1 MTNGGSPQGLARGE
15 GAVDS
20 ATLAGAIY
28 QKMRTDIVG
37 GALVPGYHL
46 RLETLR
52 QRYGVGISPIRE
64 ALSRLAAYSF
74 VIAFENR
81 GYRVAEL
88 SRKDLKDITEA
99 RVLIE
104 CDALRQAIAA
114 GDETWEADIVA
125 AHYRLAKVDA
135 RLKGASS
142 DLLDDW
148 ERANRVFHDALVS
161 ACRSEWLQ
169 RFRRLLQDQSK
180 RYRRFSLQESASFR
194 AVAEEHEA
202 LMQATLSRDTTLA
215 LDLIA
220 RHIRATAE
228 NVMHKIPAGS
238 DTSDVT

>member
-28 QKMRTDIVG
+28 QKMRTDIV
-37 GALVPGYHL
+37 
-46 RLETLR
+46 
-52 QRYGVGISPIRE
+52 
-64 ALSRLAAYSF
+64 
-74 VIAFENR
+74 
-81 GYRVAEL
+81 
-88 SRKDLKDITEA
+88 
-99 RVLIE
+99 
-104 CDALRQAIAA
+104 
-114 GDETWEADIVA
+114 A

-142 DLLDDW
+142 DLLNDW

-194 AVAEEHEA
+194 AVAEEHDA
-202 LMQATLSRDTTLA
+202 LMQATLSRDTALA

-238 DTSDVT
+238 EPSDVT